1 MKKIIG
7 SLSLLL
13 MASNLM
19 AQKKET
25 VHSVIVEWHE
35 EGWYKTQEKLWKADI
50 DKNKK
55 NSEAWMNYYSAVR
68 ALGNCSYDLKDRVF
82 YNDLGHQIAKD
93 LMKCLPESFE
103 ANYVMYWDSGLGFSD
118 EKNLKKAYDLRPNDP
133 RVLLDYL
140 ILSEIKRDKSLFSS
154 TAKKLFEINRMP
166 VGAIN
171 WAYNV
176 LTEVSENGIVFTAGD
191 NDTYALWITQEGMNY
206 RKDVTVI
213 NTSMI
218 QMDDYRSKLF
228 AEKGISPFKWEP
240 ESMPEH
246 AIFQH
251 IFSNTANIPV
261 HVSTSASG
269 QFNDSIIMDHLYLTG
284 LTYVYSDQ
292 SVDNLST
299 LKRNFE
305 KKFLLDHLTRSFS
318 YSFGDLDSRIKY
330 MYVPG
335 LIKLYQHAKASED
348 LEGISNY
355 SKLLQ
360 SIGSELHVESEI
372 QKAMKE

>member
-1 MKKIIG
+1 MKKILLALLVIG
-7 SLSLLL
+7 QI
-13 MASNLM
+13 AY
-19 AQKKET
+19 AQDQKTKDTTKTEELET
-25 VHSVIVEWHE
+25 VFITANRTATLR
-35 EGWYKTQEKLWKADI
+35 KTTPIAISKITAKTINETKATTAYEI
-50 DKNKK
+50 INKAIKNKLGAA
-55 NSEAWMNYYSAVR
+55 SLGLIVCLSAPSIMAAV
-68 ALGNCSYDLKDRVF
+68 GWDDHDRSKRYFSV
-82 YNDLGHQIAKD
+82 
-93 LMKCLPESFE
+93 
-103 ANYVMYWDSGLGFSD
+103 DSA
-118 EKNLKKAYDLRPNDP
+118 KNLLNSCAENA
-133 RVLLDYL
+133 
-140 ILSEIKRDKSLFSS
+140 IL
-154 TAKKLFEINRMP
+154 
-166 VGAIN
+166 
-171 WAYNV
+171 
-176 LTEVSENGIVFTAGD
+176 FTAGD
-191 NDTYALWITQEGMNY
+191 NDTYSLWIAQEGMNY

-218 QMDDYRSKLF
+218 QMDEYRSKLF
-228 AEKGISPFKWEP
+228 AEKGISPLKWEP

-284 LTYVYSDQ
+284 LTYIYSDQ
-292 SVDNLST
+292 SLDNLST

-305 KKFLLDHLTRSFS
+305 KKFLLDHLTRTFS

-360 SIGSELHVESEI
+360 SIGTELHVESEI